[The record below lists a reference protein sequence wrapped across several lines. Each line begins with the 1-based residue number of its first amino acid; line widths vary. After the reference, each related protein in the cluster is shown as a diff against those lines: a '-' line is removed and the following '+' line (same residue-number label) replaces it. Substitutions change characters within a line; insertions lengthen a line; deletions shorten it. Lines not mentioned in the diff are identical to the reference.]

1 MPNDVLVKGGAR
13 LRAVR
18 KERGYTQERLAELT
32 KLSTRHVAG
41 IEKGE
46 ANPSFEVL
54 YTIITALGTSF
65 DAIFNPADE
74 QMEREVQEVAGL
86 YRACPEQ
93 GRRLC
98 VYASGSLMTVI
109 FCCCA
114 SISVSCL
121 HLGQCGCLALPYR
134 HGSKTTSFPSD
145 FRIMVTFSPS

>member
-13 LRAVR
+13 LRALR

-93 GRRLC
+93 GRRIIL
-98 VYASGSLMTVI
+98 
-109 FCCCA
+109 A
-114 SISVSCL
+114 SIRAMAQELMDCSKNVKYSSQRARKDL
-121 HLGQCGCLALPYR
+121 THWLPFN
-134 HGSKTTSFPSD
+134 GKILT
-145 FRIMVTFSPS
+145 